1 MQNHK
6 PIAQKSRRTFL
17 QQTGTIAAAALLSG
31 CTVMLPPVELSTPA
45 LQPESTSTPVPQPT
59 TDPLAAIPLETKIG
73 QMIMVGFAG
82 TKIASNSPLMR
93 DVQLGRIGGVALFD
107 YNIQT
112 FEQTKNLISTLQN
125 GATTPLIVSADQ
137 EGGRVQRLGATFGL
151 ADNFSAQEL
160 GTKDIYATHAFAQA
174 IANVLAEAG
183 INLNLAPVV
192 DLNSNPQNP
201 IIGQLG
207 RSFSADHNVVSQHAY
222 TFIQAHHD
230 AGVQCTLKHFPG
242 HGSSTT
248 NSHTEFVDVT
258 NSWREDELFPFS
270 YIINTGRSDAIMTAH
285 IFNAKL
291 DEEYPATLSKKV
303 LTDTLR
309 QRLNYNGLIITDDMR
324 MGAINDYYG
333 YEKAVELAVL
343 AGVDV
348 IADSWYQAD
357 RVEATIRT
365 ISNLVQS
372 GQTSARRIE
381 ESYARIMRAKSRI
394 PGHASL
400 VQPTGQPNP
409 TATAA
414 TMATPTPIPSA
425 MLTPTAAPSANTPI
439 PPETQYYDKL
449 EELTE

>member
-6 PIAQKSRRTFL
+6 TVAQKSRRTFL
-17 QQTGTIAAAALLSG
+17 QQTGTIVAAALLSG
-31 CTVMLPPVELSTPA
+31 CTLTLPPIEA
-45 LQPESTSTPVPQPT
+45 ITSTPIPPPADTPTPQPT
-59 TDPLAAIPLETKIG
+59 TDPLAMIPLETKIG
-73 QMIMVGFAG
+73 QMILVGFSG
-82 TKIASNSPLMR
+82 LQVASNSLLMR

-107 YNIQT
+107 YNIQS
-112 FEQTKNLISTLQN
+112 FEQTQSLTSSLQS
-125 GATTPLIVSADQ
+125 AAARPLIVSADQ
-137 EGGRVQRLGATFGL
+137 EGGRVHRLGASFGL
-151 ADNFSAQEL
+151 AENFSAQEL
-160 GTKDIYATHAFAQA
+160 GTKDIYATHTFAKA
-174 IANVLAEAG
+174 VAKILAEAG

-230 AGVQCTLKHFPG
+230 MGVQCTLKHFPG

-285 IFNAKL
+285 IFNGNL
-291 DEEYPATLSKKV
+291 DDEYPATLSKKI

-309 QRLNYNGLIITDDMR
+309 RRLNYNGLIITDDMR
-324 MGAINDYYG
+324 MGAISNYYG
-333 YEKAVELAVL
+333 YEKAVELAIL

-357 RVEATIRT
+357 RVESTIRT

-372 GQTSARRIE
+372 GQISTRRID
-381 ESYARIMRAKSRI
+381 ESYERIMRFKSRI

-400 VQPTGQPNP
+400 VQPTGVPSP
-409 TATAA
+409 TATAT
-414 TMATPTPIPSA
+414 TMATPMRSPTA
-425 MLTPTAAPSANTPI
+425 TQTPTTVPPTVTPI
-439 PPETQYYDKL
+439 PPENLYYDKL
-449 EELTE
+449 EDLTK